1 MDYAF
6 LNALFLA
13 FVGGIILNCMPCV
26 FPILSLKVLSI
37 LKQKNNARVP
47 AILDGLSYTAGV
59 CFSMFL
65 LSVILLL
72 LRATGNSLGWGFHMQ
87 SPALVS
93 IMMHITFLIGLSF
106 SGILDIPAV
115 IPMMNS
121 TFGSRNMGSF
131 FAGSLSTLIG
141 TPCAAPFMVSAISFA
156 LLQPWLCAILIFQ
169 AMSLGIAF
177 PYLVFSCIPQ
187 AANFLPKPGRWME
200 ILKQF
205 LAFPMY
211 ITSAWLLHILAAQQ
225 GHNVVFTAICS
236 LIFLVMLIVGMKFVS
251 NETKIAKIVLVGAIC
266 SVSIAS
272 SLYMEKFHTSQAT
285 SRQVDV
291 IAFSQNTLQE
301 LLDRKENVFVAVG
314 AEWCLTCKTNEV
326 AISSSTVQNVLSA
339 HNVIYMKADWTS
351 MDEKIANYLSSFGS
365 ASIPFYVLYVK
376 GTPLGKDLI
385 PQIFSADKLAEILEK
400 SLS

>member
-37 LKQKNNARVP
+37 LKQKNSTRVP
-47 AILDGLSYTAGV
+47 AILDGLSYAAGV
-59 CFSMFL
+59 CISMFL

-106 SGILDIPAV
+106 SGIFDIPAG
-115 IPMMNS
+115 ISGMNS

-156 LLQPWLCAILIFQ
+156 LLQPWLCAIFIFQ
-169 AMSLGIAF
+169 AMSIGIAF
-177 PYLVFSCIPQ
+177 PYLIFSCIPK
-187 AANFLPKPGRWME
+187 AANFLPKPGMWME

-225 GHNVVFTAICS
+225 GYSVVFPAVCS
-236 LIFLVMLIVGMKFVS
+236 LIVLVMLIVGMKFVP
-251 NETKIAKIVLVGAIC
+251 NETKFAKIVFVTAVC
-266 SVSIAS
+266 SISIAS
-272 SLYMEKFHTSQAT
+272 SLYVGKFHAANSQ
-285 SRQVDV
+285 RVDV
-291 IAFSQNTLQE
+291 IAFSQDKLQE

-326 AISSSTVQNVLSA
+326 VISSGSIQNIFSA

-365 ASIPFYVLYVK
+365 TSIPFYVLYVK

-385 PQIFSADKLAEILEK
+385 PQIFTADKLAEILER
-400 SLS
+400 SLR